1 MKILCCL
8 AYKIWGL
15 NCLQTIFL
23 MFAQEYHPF
32 WYYNTQFFGNIDR
45 FTNKVYFKVCK
56 SSKNDFIALV
66 SGAYP
71 MKIFTLW

>member
-1 MKILCCL
+1 
-8 AYKIWGL
+8 
-15 NCLQTIFL
+15 